1 MRLPPSSLR
10 SHSVSDSPHFHIFG
24 LMLLLFALI
33 PVSAIASVP
42 QLACSPAALGF
53 GNVEVGQTE
62 TLTFT
67 VTNGG
72 PTSVT
77 VTEITV
83 SDSAFATSNLSLP
96 QVLSAGQSV
105 ALRVSFSPKA
115 TGWTSGTVKFS
126 SNASNATLVLQA
138 GGTGVSSES
147 LAASPS
153 HLSFGQVGVGG
164 SASRTLIL
172 TNAQSSDLK
181 ISSVQTSVDS
191 FSIQGPTFPLT
202 LGARQS
208 VTLTINF
215 SPQSAGT
222 VGGSVFVFGAGLSVP
237 LTGTGTT
244 GAAVLSVAPSPLN
257 YGNVTVG
264 TTDSLPITI
273 SASGGSVTITSAT
286 SSSSQF
292 VLDGASFPL
301 TIPSGQSVSFNVA
314 FTPKSS
320 GTVSGSLS
328 LASNASD
335 PLAKASLTGVGTLT
349 PYSISLYWDAG
360 ADAVGYN
367 VYRSASS
374 SGSYSRI
381 NAALDANT
389 AYTDS
394 TVVGGNTYYY
404 AATSVSSSGL
414 ESARSTPPVEAVVP

>member
-1 MRLPPSSLR
+1 
-10 SHSVSDSPHFHIFG
+10 
-24 LMLLLFALI
+24 MLLLFTLI
-33 PVSAIASVP
+33 PVSAAASVP
-42 QLACSPAALGF
+42 QLACAPGILGF

-77 VTEITV
+77 VTKITV
-83 SDSAFATSNLSLP
+83 SDSAFATSSLTLP
-96 QVLSAGQSV
+96 RVLSAGQSV
-105 ALRVSFSPKA
+105 ALSVSFAPKT
-115 TGWTSGTVKFS
+115 TGWTSGTVKFF
-126 SNASNATLVLQA
+126 SNASNATLALQA
-138 GGTGVSSES
+138 GGTGVTSES

-153 HLSFGQVGVGG
+153 HLSFGQVVVGD
-164 SASRTLIL
+164 SAGRPIVL

-181 ISSVQTSVDS
+181 ISSVQTSDDL
-191 FSIQGPTFPLT
+191 FSIQGPSFPVT
-202 LGARQS
+202 LGAGQS
-208 VTLTINF
+208 VTLTVNF

-222 VGGSVFVFGAGLSVP
+222 AGGSVFVFGPGLSIP
-237 LTGTGTT
+237 LTGTGTK
-244 GAAVLSVAPSPLN
+244 GAAVLSVTPSPLN
-257 YGNVTVG
+257 YGSVTVG
-264 TTDSLPITI
+264 TTYTLPITI
-273 SASGGSVTITSAT
+273 SASGGSVTISSAT

-301 TIPSGQSVSFNVA
+301 TIPSGQSVSFGVA

-328 LASNASD
+328 FASNASN
-335 PLAKASLTGVGTLT
+335 PLATESLSGVGTLT
-349 PYSISLYWDAG
+349 PYSISLYWNAG

-367 VYRSASS
+367 VYRSATS

-394 TVVGGNTYYY
+394 TVVGGNNYYY
-404 AATSVSSSGL
+404 AATSVNSSGQ

>member
-1 MRLPPSSLR
+1 
-10 SHSVSDSPHFHIFG
+10 
-24 LMLLLFALI
+24 
-33 PVSAIASVP
+33 
-42 QLACSPAALGF
+42 
-53 GNVEVGQTE
+53 
-62 TLTFT
+62 
-67 VTNGG
+67 
-72 PTSVT
+72 
-77 VTEITV
+77 
-83 SDSAFATSNLSLP
+83 
-96 QVLSAGQSV
+96 
-105 ALRVSFSPKA
+105 
-115 TGWTSGTVKFS
+115 
-126 SNASNATLVLQA
+126 LQA

-335 PLAKASLTGVGTLT
+335 PLANASLTGVGTLT

-367 VYRSASS
+367 VYRSTTS

>member
-1 MRLPPSSLR
+1 
-10 SHSVSDSPHFHIFG
+10 
-24 LMLLLFALI
+24 MLLLFGLI
-33 PVSAIASVP
+33 QVSAAASVP
-42 QLACSPAALGF
+42 QLVCSPASLGF

-72 PTSVT
+72 ATSVT
-77 VTEITV
+77 VTEVTV
-83 SDSAFATSNLSLP
+83 SDSAFATSKLSLP

-105 ALRVSFSPKA
+105 ALSVSFSPQT

-126 SNASNATLVLQA
+126 SNASNTTLVLGT
-138 GGTGVSSES
+138 GGTGVTSEP

-153 HLSFGQVGVGG
+153 HLSFGQVGVGS
-164 SASRTLIL
+164 SASRTIVL
-172 TNAQSSDLK
+172 TNAQSTDLK
-181 ISSVQTSVDS
+181 IASVQTSVDS

-202 LGARQS
+202 LGAGQS

-222 VGGSVFVFGAGLSVP
+222 AGGSVFVFGAGLSIP
-237 LTGTGTT
+237 LTGTGTE
-244 GAAVLSVAPSPLN
+244 GVAVLSVAPSPLS

-264 TTDSLPITI
+264 TTDTLPITI
-273 SASGGSVTITSAT
+273 SAADGSVTISSAT

-335 PLAKASLTGVGTLT
+335 SLANEPLTGVGVLT

-360 ADAVGYN
+360 AEAVGYN
-367 VYRSASS
+367 VYRSTGST
-374 SGSYSRI
+374 GSYSKI
-381 NAALDANT
+381 NAAVDANT
-389 AYTDS
+389 AYTDQ

-404 AATSVSSSGL
+404 AATSVSSTGQ